1 MPFKVQATLVRF
13 LGNTEKYP
21 CHQNYKIGDTITFD
35 GRTLEGNVC
44 PEIFPALAQKIQTI
58 HAAGPRYVDPGY
70 YNLFWYAPCST
81 AAPETKKFDGNGFKP
96 TLESINEPPHT
107 LAELVDPHA
116 FQWPPVNERICL
128 TDVNVICPDARTSA
142 VFKVEA
148 VDLCEFGESAPYF
161 RRSMTIINKL
171 NKKPGMTAEELH
183 GSFTEK
189 QILEIYPPLTLQMT
203 EFLREEMLCI
213 NYADEKD
220 GKYFVTDAAVNRLNQ
235 FISEITEEE
244 IDALELR

>member
-1 MPFKVQATLVRF
+1 MPFKVKATMVAF

-21 CHQNYKIGDTITFD
+21 CHQNYKVGDEITFD

-44 PEIFPALAQKIQTI
+44 PEVLPQLAQKINAI
-58 HAAGPRYVDPGY
+58 HSAGPRFVDPAY

-81 AAPETKKFDGNGFKP
+81 AAPENKKYDGNGFKP
-96 TLESINEPPHT
+96 TLESMNEPPHT
-107 LAELVDPHA
+107 LAALIDPNA
-116 FQWPPVNERICL
+116 FHWPPVEDRICL

-171 NKKPGMTAEELH
+171 AKNPGMSIEEIDA
-183 GSFTEK
+183 SFTEK
-189 QILEIYPPLTLQMT
+189 QIYEIYPPLTAQMT
-203 EFLREEMLCI
+203 TYLMEEMLSLG
-213 NYADEKD
+213 YAELKEDR
-220 GKYFVTDAAVNRLNQ
+220 YYVTDAAKERLQ
-235 FISEITEEE
+235 KFIDDITDEEVE
-244 IDALELR
+244 ALELR